1 MNTDKHEEIKDFF
14 TQFNTVYFKE
24 RDIQNFVFFRQG
36 YFCFW
41 NN

>member
-24 RDIQNFVFFRQG
+24 RDIQKLCLF
-36 YFCFW
+36 
-41 NN
+41 